1 MLTPFSYENI
11 REYIS
16 ERCESHFRPLEYI
29 NNFQFEMVTRE
40 MTQKEASEL
49 RKTLR
54 QISKHTEEK
63 IEEAVEEALNDKSV
77 DIESATEIWA
87 AACMLD
93 NALNDRDYSSECIGY
108 GDEYLTAVEMLKQD
122 IAKKKLFSSKPKYNL
137 SVALQNCIDALDCIL
152 GIEFESELADKMRA
166 KGCYSE
172 FENLIIDLQNNL
184 SEHINYD
191 DLSKM
196 KLMN

>member
-16 ERCESHFRPLEYI
+16 ERCESYFRPLEYI

-49 RKTLR
+49 RKTLK
-54 QISKHTEEK
+54 QTSKLTEEE

-93 NALNDRDYSSECIGY
+93 NSLNDNDYSSECIGY

-122 IAKKKLFSSKPKYNL
+122 IAKKKFFSSKPKYNL

-152 GIEFESELADKMRA
+152 GIEFESELADEMRT
-166 KGCYSE
+166 KGCYSD

-184 SEHINYD
+184 SKHINYD

-196 KLMN
+196 KLLN